1 MSSNPYETN
10 YSNLNTQFSNLNLQS
25 DTNSGIDLDVK
36 EAMLS
41 LARWQTF
48 FAVLGT
54 ITSGLITLLMF
65 WQMMLLAI
73 GTNARSG
80 MSALGFSAFILF
92 FIALFYVLPTIR
104 LFQATAAIRKFR
116 TDQAS
121 LRTVMETQRS
131 FWRTIGV
138 LAIVGIALYVV
149 MIFFM
154 VSLAAFDSRF

>member
-10 YSNLNTQFSNLNLQS
+10 FSDLTRATE
-25 DTNSGIDLDVK
+25 TNSGLDLDTK

-48 FAVLGT
+48 FAVLGA
-54 ITSGLITLLMF
+54 ILSGLILLMMF
-65 WQMMLLAI
+65 GQMMFVAT
-73 GTNARSG
+73 GPRSG
-80 MSALGFSAFILF
+80 MSTLGASAFMLVLMGF
-92 FIALFYVLPTIR
+92 FYILPTIR

-138 LAIVGIALYVV
+138 LAIVGISIYVV
-149 MIFFM
+149 VIFFM
-154 VSLAAFDSRF
+154 LSLTAFSMSF

>member
-1 MSSNPYETN
+1 MSSNPYET
-10 YSNLNTQFSNLNLQS
+10 SFSDHNTQFSNLNPQS

-54 ITSGLITLLMF
+54 IMSGLIMLLMIG
-65 WQMMLLAI
+65 QMMFLAT
-73 GTNARSG
+73 GTPSG
-80 MSALGFSAFILF
+80 MSGLGATAFMFVIM
-92 FIALFYVLPTIR
+92 ALFYVLPTIR

-138 LAIVGIALYVV
+138 LAIVGISLYVV
-149 MIFFM
+149 VIFFM
-154 VSLAAFDSRF
+154 FSVAAFGSRF

>member
-10 YSNLNTQFSNLNLQS
+10 FSDLTRATETS
-25 DTNSGIDLDVK
+25 SGLDLDTK

-41 LARWQTF
+41 LGRWQMF
-48 FAVLGT
+48 FAVLG
-54 ITSGLITLLMF
+54 
-65 WQMMLLAI
+65 AI
-73 GTNARSG
+73 GQMLIVG
-80 MSALGFSAFILF
+80 LGANGAAAIPAVGATAVMLILMG
-92 FIALFYVLPTIR
+92 LFYILPTIR

-138 LAIVGIALYVV
+138 LAIVGISIYIVV
-149 MIFFM
+149 IFFM
-154 VSLAAFDSRF
+154 LSLAAFSMSF